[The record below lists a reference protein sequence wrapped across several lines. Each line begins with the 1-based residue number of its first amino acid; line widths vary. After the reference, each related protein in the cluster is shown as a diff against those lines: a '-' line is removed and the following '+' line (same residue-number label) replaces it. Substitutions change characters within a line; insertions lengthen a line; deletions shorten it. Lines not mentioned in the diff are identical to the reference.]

1 MSETHG
7 NEDGGAT
14 VSPVPR
20 DEPFAAET
28 VESVAETLR
37 LLADPTRI
45 RLIEALNARGR
56 VSVGALA
63 AYLPVT
69 PQGVSRQL
77 GILHRAGL
85 VSRRRE
91 GMSVSYELTD
101 WTGWWLIEQL
111 AAALGADG
119 D

>member
-1 MSETHG
+1 MSDTHH
-7 NEDGGAT
+7 NQDGGAT
-14 VSPVPR
+14 VSPASR
-20 DEPFAAET
+20 EEPFAEET
-28 VESVAETLR
+28 VELLAETLR
-37 LLADPTRI
+37 ILADPTRI

-56 VSVGALA
+56 ASVGVLA

-69 PQGVSRQL
+69 RQGVSRQL

-85 VSRRRE
+85 VRRRRE

-111 AAALGADG
+111 AAALGAGED
-119 D
+119 